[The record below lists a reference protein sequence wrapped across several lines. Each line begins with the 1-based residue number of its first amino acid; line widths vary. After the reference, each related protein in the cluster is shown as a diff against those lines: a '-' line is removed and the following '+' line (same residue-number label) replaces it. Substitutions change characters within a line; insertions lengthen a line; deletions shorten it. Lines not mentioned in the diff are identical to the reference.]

1 MTQPRVLRPV
11 PDPLGSY
18 IRPGYK
24 DGPDVLQLL
33 IEGRSIGSGLIANP
47 TWGNRQSELMA
58 EANRQGLET
67 VLDPLTVDLATTG
80 GFARGKVSDLPWA
93 GSAPH
98 TPDDLAGLAGAPLV
112 RAIAEEVQ
120 AKGYSA
126 VLAPTHFLSAANDP
140 WLGVD
145 AELTR
150 RLRMELDRLGL
161 EHVRIYYPLV
171 LKADL
176 FRHEDARGRLVQALR
191 PPLPIDAVWLRIHP
205 FGTTSS
211 GPLALRRYLEAC
223 RELHATGVPLVAEH
237 SGTVGLALMAFGA
250 VGGIESGI
258 TFTEGVQLGNLF
270 KAPDPDAGG
279 FSPAPRIYLHQ
290 LGTFLAPERAEAFF
304 AARGM
309 KSAHGCTNTGCCPR
323 GWQDMQ
329 MRPRRHFLLQ
339 RAHEVATLTAAPPTL
354 RAGLYMENF
363 LRPASDR
370 AVRAAEIERSLDLA
384 RKRLDSWRG
393 TLGAQLEK
401 HSVFTVSE
409 PAAGKRLRRPA

>member
-33 IEGRSIGSGLIANP
+33 VEGRSIGSGLVANP
-47 TWGNRQSELMA
+47 SWGSRQADLMA
-58 EANRQGLET
+58 EATRQGLET
-67 VLDPLTVDLATTG
+67 VLDPLTVDLATVG
-80 GFARGKVSDLPWA
+80 GFGRRKNRDLAWA
-93 GSAPH
+93 GEAPH
-98 TPDDLAGLAGAPLV
+98 MPDDLRGLAGVALV

-120 AKGYSA
+120 TKGYSA
-126 VLAPTHFLSAANDP
+126 VLAPTHFLATVDDP
-140 WLGVD
+140 WLSVD
-145 AELTR
+145 AELTH
-150 RLRMELDRLGL
+150 RLRTELDRLGL
-161 EHVRIYYPLV
+161 GHVRIYYPLV

-176 FRHEDARGRLVQALR
+176 FRHTETRDRLVQALR
-191 PPLPIDAVWLRIHP
+191 SPIPIDAVWLRIHP
-205 FGTTSS
+205 FGTTNS
-211 GPLALRRYLEAC
+211 GPLVLRHVLEGC

-258 TFTEGVQLGNLF
+258 TFTEGVQLGPLF
-270 KAPDPDAGG
+270 KDPDPDARG

-290 LGTFLAPERAEAFF
+290 LGAFLPPELAEAFF
-304 AARGM
+304 ATRGM
-309 KSAHGCTNTGCCPR
+309 KTAHGCTSNGCCPR

-329 MRPRRHFLLQ
+329 IQPRRHFLLQ
-339 RAHEVATLTAAPPTL
+339 RAHEVTTLTAAPPTL
-354 RAGLYMENF
+354 RPGFYMENF

-370 AVRAAEIERSLDLA
+370 AVRAAEIEPSLESA
-384 RKRLDSWRG
+384 RRRLDSWRG

-409 PAAGKRLRRPA
+409 PAAGKRFRRSA

>member
-1 MTQPRVLRPV
+1 M

-33 IEGRSIGSGLIANP
+33 VEGRSIASGLVANP
-47 TWGNRQSELMA
+47 TWGNRQADLMT
-58 EANRQGLET
+58 EAGRQGLET
-67 VLDPLTVDLATTG
+67 VLDPLTVDLGTAG
-80 GFARGKVSDLPWA
+80 GFGRGRVRNLPWA
-93 GSAPH
+93 GNAPH
-98 TPDDLAGLAGAPLV
+98 LPDDLTGLAGVPLV

-120 AKGYSA
+120 ARGYSA
-126 VLAPTHFLSAANDP
+126 VLAPTHFLSAADDP
-140 WLGVD
+140 WLLID
-145 AELTR
+145 ADLTH
-150 RLRMELDRLGL
+150 RLRAELDRLGL
-161 EHVRIYYPLV
+161 GHVRIYYPLV
-171 LKADL
+171 VKAEV
-176 FRHEDARGRLVQALR
+176 FRHAEARGRLVQTLR

-205 FGTTSS
+205 FGTNSS
-211 GPLALRRYLEAC
+211 GPLALRRYLEGC
-223 RELHATGVPLVAEH
+223 RDLHATGVPLVAEH

-258 TFTEGVQLGNLF
+258 TFSEGVQLGGLF
-270 KAPDPDAGG
+270 KAPDPDDRG

-290 LGTFLAPERAEAFF
+290 LGTFLPPERGEAFF
-304 AARGM
+304 GARGM
-309 KSAHGCTNTGCCPR
+309 KSAHGCTNSGCCPR

-339 RAHEVATLTAAPPTL
+339 RAHEVATLSATPPPL

-370 AVRAAEIERSLDLA
+370 AVRAAEIEPSLEPA